1 MHSLTVV
8 FVKDP
13 IIKDRD
19 ISFFGENSFLFLKC
33 FVDFIVVCLYQVASL
48 SIYVIAVFNYQNFDS
63 HKQE

>member
-33 FVDFIVVCLYQVASL
+33 FVDFIVVCLYQVA
-48 SIYVIAVFNYQNFDS
+48 
-63 HKQE
+63 